1 MFLCRHASCRA
12 CDGAFLAFFGALRYA
27 QGVPGQPKGAQKARK
42 GHERDMKRNGK
53 GIVWAGLGWMAAFVI
68 WTMLIQTVDV
78 RAVGPNGTKVGF
90 AALNG
95 WFHALTGVHW
105 ALYSVTDWL
114 GLVPLAVCA
123 GFGVVGL
130 KQWIQRRK
138 LSAVDADI
146 LLLGGYYLVVIAAY
160 LLFEQFPVNYRPVRI
175 EGRLEASYPSST
187 TLLVLSVMPTARF
200 QAARR
205 IDSAAARN
213 GIRGLTVVFS
223 VMMAAG
229 RAVSGVHWLTDIVG
243 AALLSAGLFSLYRGA
258 VLHLDARER
267 KRKQGGIA

>member
-1 MFLCRHASCRA
+1 MRRT
-12 CDGAFLAFFGALRYA
+12 G
-27 QGVPGQPKGAQKARK
+27 
-42 GHERDMKRNGK
+42 NGK
-53 GIVWAGLGWMAAFVI
+53 ILAGLGWMAAFAV

-78 RAVGPNGTKVGF
+78 RAVGPNGTTVGF

-95 WFHALTGVHW
+95 WFHGVTGVHW
-105 ALYSVTDWL
+105 MLYIVTDWL
-114 GLVPLAVCA
+114 GLVPVGVCA
-123 GFGVVGL
+123 VFGAVGL
-130 KQWIQRRK
+130 AQWIRRK
-138 LSAVDADI
+138 RLTAVDADI
-146 LLLGGYYLVVIAAY
+146 LLLGGYYVVVLAAY
-160 LLFEQFPVNYRPVRI
+160 LLFERFPVNYRPVLV